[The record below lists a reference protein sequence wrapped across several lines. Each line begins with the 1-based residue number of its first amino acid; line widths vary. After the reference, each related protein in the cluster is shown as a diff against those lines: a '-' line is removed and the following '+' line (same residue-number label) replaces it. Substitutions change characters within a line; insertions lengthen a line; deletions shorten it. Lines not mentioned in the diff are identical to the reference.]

1 MIGCLDFALR
11 ERFIFVADKREIHNM
26 SIEIKKLSIN
36 DREDIYQMLQSI
48 PSNENGFINSVNG
61 KSYQEYKEWLIGA
74 LENSLQEGVIDGW
87 RVPQTTYWL
96 YEDGKP
102 VGYGKIRHFLT
113 DKLLADGGNV
123 GYAIIPSARKKGL
136 GKTFLKLLI
145 VESELLGVE
154 RVLLTIKKENKASLA
169 VALANGGIVEKVEAG
184 KYYIWIDKK

>member
-1 MIGCLDFALR
+1 M
-11 ERFIFVADKREIHNM
+11 N
-26 SIEIKKLSIN
+26 IEMKKLSIN
-36 DREDIYQMLQSI
+36 DGEDIYKMLQNI
-48 PSNENGFINSVNG
+48 PVNENGFINSVNG

-74 LENSLQEGVIDGW
+74 LGNSLQEGVIDGW

-123 GYAIIPSARKKGL
+123 GYAIIPSERNKGL

-145 VESELLGVE
+145 GASELLGVE
-154 RVLLTIKKENKASLA
+154 RVLLTIKEENKASLA
-169 VALANGGIVEKVEAG
+169 VALANGGIVEKIEEG
-184 KYYIWIDKK
+184 KYYVWILN